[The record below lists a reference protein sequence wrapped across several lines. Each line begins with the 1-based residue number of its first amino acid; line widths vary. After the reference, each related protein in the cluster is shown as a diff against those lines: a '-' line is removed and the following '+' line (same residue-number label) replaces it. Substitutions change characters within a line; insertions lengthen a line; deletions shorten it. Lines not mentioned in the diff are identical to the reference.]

1 MKNMFKIAITFFMVI
16 NFMQAQQSQHR
27 PSELVKQQKTQGSDF
42 QDVKL
47 FSLMT
52 AKQKSN
58 VQLPKEVK
66 DYTLFSLD
74 AKKMASIKSNAPK
87 AMNLEIP
94 GQKSSMVLELV
105 KVDIATDDFKIVE
118 MPSGNVVKSDKTVSH
133 YRGVVRGKTNSIAAI
148 SLLDGEV
155 SGVISIGGENGNLV
169 MGRLENSSKHIMYE
183 DNNLIHLQD
192 FTCNTEANY
201 EGYTKEEL
209 SDNPSTSKAAEKC
222 VKVYFDIGNDVVRDK
237 GGSQQASDY
246 LQSIF
251 NQVAILYSN
260 DNVTV
265 KISQINA
272 WTSQNPFSGLSDYS
286 RYRRQNGLNGADLGH
301 FVTYDFSGG
310 VAYLSGVCQ
319 SNYRFAV
326 SGINKTFNNVPT
338 YSFSVMVI
346 AHEMGHN
353 LGSNHTQACVWNG
366 NNTAIDGCYNVE
378 GSCSRPAIPSDGGTI
393 MSYCHLTS
401 AGINFTKGFG
411 PQPGNVIRN
420 TISSS
425 SCLQTCS
432 TTGCNTGDSATV
444 TFNNN
449 TDCTL
454 EYFTNNSSQ
463 FSINSGQTRQVSTTR
478 GASWEAKNSSNATV
492 DSFTVQC
499 SQDSY
504 ASTGNCTDGGIT
516 CEGVQPYSS
525 GTVYS
530 VGDRVTYQGNLYERT
545 STGWKNLGPCPT
557 DPNDPCAGVQP
568 YSSGTV
574 YSVGD
579 RVTYQGSLYERT
591 STGWRNLGPC
601 GSATQASLQ
610 RGGIS
615 GELSIKAYPNPA
627 DEILT
632 IEVSN
637 VLNTSSTLSIK
648 DINGR
653 VLKVV
658 DLDTTPGG
666 KDRHTI
672 DISTFSPGMYFVQV
686 TDSKKTI
693 TKKISIK

>member
-16 NFMQAQQSQHR
+16 NFMQAQQHK
-27 PSELVKQQKTQGSDF
+27 PNELVQHQKSQGSNF
-42 QDVKL
+42 QDVNL
-47 FSLMT
+47 FGLIT
-52 AKQKSN
+52 AKQKTN
-58 VQLPKEVK
+58 IQLPKEVK

-74 AKKMASIKSNAPK
+74 ANKLTSMKSNAPK
-87 AMNLEIP
+87 TMNLEIP
-94 GQKSSMVLELV
+94 GQKTSMVLELV
-105 KVDIATDDFKIVE
+105 KVDITTEDFKMVE
-118 MPSGNVVKSDKTVSH
+118 MPSGNVVQNKNDISH
-133 YRGVVRGKTNSIAAI
+133 YRGVVRGKSNSIAAV

-155 SGVISIGGENGNLV
+155 SGVISLEGDNGNLV
-169 MGRLENSSKHIMYE
+169 MGKLKNSTEHIVYK
-183 DNNLIHLQD
+183 DNDLLHLQD
-192 FTCNTEANY
+192 FTCSTEANY
-201 EGYTKEEL
+201 EGYTEEQLKE
-209 SDNPSTSKAAEKC
+209 NPSTSKAAAKC

-251 NQVAILYSN
+251 NQVAILYAN
-260 DNVTV
+260 DNMTV

-272 WTSQNPFSGLSDYS
+272 WTSTQPFSGLSDYAS
-286 RYRRQNGLNGADLGH
+286 YRERNGLNGADLGH
-301 FVTYDFSGG
+301 FATYDFSGG
-310 VAYLSGVCQ
+310 VAYLTGVCR
-319 SNYRFAV
+319 SNIRYGV
-326 SGINKTFNNVPT
+326 SGINRTFSNVPT

-378 GSCSRPAIPSDGGTI
+378 GNCSRPAIPSDGGTI

-411 PQPGNVIRN
+411 TQPGNVIRN
-420 TISSS
+420 TISSA
-425 SCLQTCS
+425 SCLQTCG

-454 EYFTNNSSQ
+454 EYFTNNTSR
-463 FSINSGQTRQVSTTR
+463 FSITSGQTRQVSTTR
-478 GASWEAKNSSNATV
+478 GANWEAKNSSNTTI

-499 SQDSY
+499 SQDTY
-504 ASTGNCTDGGIT
+504 ASTGSCNDGGGIT
-516 CEGVQPYSS
+516 CVGVSPWSGSVTYSA
-525 GTVYS
+525 
-530 VGDRVTYQGNLYERT
+530 GDRVTYQGNLYEW
-545 STGWKNLGPCPT
+545 TGSSWKNLGPCPSN
-557 DPNDPCAGVQP
+557 PSDPCAGVP
-568 YSSGTV
+568 AYSSGTA

-591 STGWRNLGPC
+591 STGWRNLGRC

-610 RGGIS
+610 DTLVS
-615 GELSIKAYPNPA
+615 TEFEIKTYPNPA
-627 DEILT
+627 HDILT

-637 VLNTSSTLSIK
+637 VLNTSSKLSIK

-658 DLDTTPGG
+658 ALDTPPGG
-666 KDRHTI
+666 KDQHTI
-672 DISTFSPGMYFVQV
+672 DISRFSPGMYFVQV
-686 TDSKKTI
+686 TDAKRTI
-693 TKKISIK
+693 TKKVSIK